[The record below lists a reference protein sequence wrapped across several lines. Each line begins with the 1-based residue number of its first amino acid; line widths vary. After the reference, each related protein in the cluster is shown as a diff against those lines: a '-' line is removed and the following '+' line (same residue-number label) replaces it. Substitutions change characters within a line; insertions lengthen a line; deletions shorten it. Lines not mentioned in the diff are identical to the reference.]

1 MRIKS
6 GRAAESGWRL
16 ASLSREKEES
26 GRVSTVVMSGGT
38 GTAARRLVRVGRA
51 RVAERTRARAV
62 RKSRAVRSGHAA
74 NPAAAAVGAR
84 QALRVGGSGPSR
96 RCLRASSVAD
106 NESTKGDAGS
116 EVKEEE
122 PGR

>member
-1 MRIKS
+1 
-6 GRAAESGWRL
+6 
-16 ASLSREKEES
+16 
-26 GRVSTVVMSGGT
+26 MSGGT

-84 QALRVGGSGPSR
+84 QALRVGGSSGPSR
-96 RCLRASSVAD
+96 RCLRALSVAD